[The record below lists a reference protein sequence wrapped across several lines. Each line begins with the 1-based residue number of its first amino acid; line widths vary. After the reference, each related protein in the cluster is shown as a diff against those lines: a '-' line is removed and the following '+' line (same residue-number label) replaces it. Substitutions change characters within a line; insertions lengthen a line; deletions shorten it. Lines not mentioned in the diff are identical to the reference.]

1 MSDTIRKFCILDNRS
16 PIEDLITFKN
26 FPVYMGCVTTPFEED
41 LFFDQVWGCSSSGVV
56 QLKNLIN
63 PNILYE
69 NSHTPGSVGKI
80 WQLHHQRFFNF
91 INENSFGVEEYLE
104 IGGSSGSLWN
114 NFSTLENNFTYSIIE
129 PSDQVST
136 DNRLNYIKG
145 FYEDQSFDKKY
156 KCIIHSHLFEHVY
169 NPIDFLKK
177 IFNDLTEDGVQF
189 ISIPNMRFWLKKGYT
204 NTINF
209 EHTFYVDEF
218 VLEHLLNK
226 CGFVVENK
234 VVDSHSIFIKA
245 AKSSNIQKV
254 EFNFSYVKDLFLDYN
269 EFLTNDVNIIKEKLV
284 ENKTYLFG
292 AHIFSQTLL
301 NFGLDEESIV
311 SILDNDPK
319 KQSKRLYGTKLF
331 INSPEV
337 LRDIISPVVILR
349 AGVYSEEIKSQL
361 LNINSSVIFI

>member
-1 MSDTIRKFCILDNRS
+1 MKNRDFCILDNKS
-16 PIEDLITFKN
+16 PIKELVTFKN
-26 FPVYMGCVTTPFEED
+26 FPVYMGCVTTPVEED
-41 LFFDQVWGCSSSGVV
+41 LFFDQVWGCSNNEIV
-56 QLKNLIN
+56 QLKNLID

-91 INENSFGVEEYLE
+91 IKENSFGVENYLE
-104 IGGSSGSLWN
+104 IGGASGNLWN
-114 NFSTLENNFTYSIIE
+114 NFSTLENKFTYSIIE

-136 DNRLNYIKG
+136 DSRLKYIKG
-145 FYEDQSFDKKY
+145 FYEDQVFDKKY

-169 NPIDFLKK
+169 NPINFLNK
-177 IFNDLTEDGVQF
+177 ICNDLTEDGVQF

-209 EHTFYVDEF
+209 EHTFYIDEF
-218 VLEHLLNK
+218 VLEYLLNK

-234 VVDSHSIFIKA
+234 VVDNHSIFIKA
-245 AKSSNIQKV
+245 SKSSNIEKV
-254 EFNFSYVKDLFLDYN
+254 EFNFSYVKDLFLDYVN
-269 EFLTNDVNIIKEKLV
+269 FLTTDVIDIKEKIV

-301 NFGLDEESIV
+301 NFGLDENLVV
-311 SILDNDPK
+311 SILDNDPS
-319 KQSKRLYGTKLF
+319 KQNKRLYGTKLF

-337 LRDIISPVVILR
+337 LKNIPSPVVILR
-349 AGVYSEEIKSQL
+349 AGVYNEEIKLQL
-361 LNINSSVIFI
+361 LNINSSIIFI